1 MKKFLIKISYYAIL
15 TFCIGNAIAFIA
27 THFLSKSHFYK
38 SSFLV
43 NAFETEDSFDYF
55 IVGSSRGLTTL
66 NSSQIDIELGLKGV
80 NLSMDDTD
88 LKTQLLMIQHFFNSG
103 YQSKYC
109 VLSLDDTHFEKT
121 SRKLGNND
129 YRFAMFSNRNYVHQ
143 HYKDY
148 ETGKIK
154 VLQNAKL
161 TPFMAYS
168 YYNLELLMPAA
179 LSAIK
184 PKYRNRFD
192 TTGNYYYPNL
202 KNNKILKETK
212 SQVKDLKIKNP
223 LLEEIIEI
231 LQKNNCELII
241 YIAPYRYLSYEG
253 IVDDTRYQLINHS
266 KNLQSQDL
274 FYDALH
280 VNFRGREKA
289 TFLFAEAFKKIK
301 KNNNSH
307 KIRSK

>member
-1 MKKFLIKISYYAIL
+1 ML
-15 TFCIGNAIAFIA
+15 TFSIGNTIAFVA
-27 THFLSKSHFYK
+27 NYFLSKSHFYK

-43 NAFETEDSFDYF
+43 NAFKVKDSLDYF

-66 NSSQIDIELGLKGV
+66 NSSQIDTQLGLKGV

-88 LKTQLLMIQHFFNSG
+88 LKTQLLMVKHFFNSG

-121 SRKLGNND
+121 SKKLGNND

-148 ETGKIK
+148 ENGKINM
-154 VLQNAKL
+154 LQNAKL
-161 TPFMAYS
+161 TPFMTYS
-168 YYNLELLMPAA
+168 YYNLELLMPAV
-179 LSAIK
+179 LSVIK

-192 TTGNYYYPNL
+192 STGNYFYPNL
-202 KNNKILKETK
+202 KNNTILKKTK
-212 SQVKDLKIKNP
+212 FQVKDLKVKNP

-231 LQKNNCELII
+231 LQKNNCQLII
-241 YIAPYRYLSYEG
+241 YIAPYRYVSYKG
-253 IVDDTRYQLINHS
+253 NINDTRYALINHS
-266 KNLQSQDL
+266 KSLQNEDV

-280 VNFRGREKA
+280 VNFKGREKA
-289 TFLFAEAFKKIK
+289 TLLFSKAFKKIK
-301 KNNNSH
+301 NNNNSD
-307 KIRSK
+307 KISIK